1 MKKTMYRVSLN
12 ESNQTIKQL
21 ALLAC
26 LSNGREKIDIKDIAG
41 VFRSETLQY
50 PITTEGYTLT
60 TGHNYLSVDK
70 KEGDKMVNV
79 LLIQEVEVYELNGAA
94 DEN

>member
-12 ESNQTIKQL
+12 ESNQTIKQM
-21 ALLAC
+21 AILAC
-26 LSNGREKIDIKDIAG
+26 LSNGREKIGLPDIAG
-41 VFRSETLQY
+41 VFRSEKLEFPGLNSQFTL
-50 PITTEGYTLT
+50 ISGD
-60 TGHNYLSVDK
+60 NYLSVDK
-70 KEGDKMVNV
+70 KDGDKMVNV